1 MSKDSPIRDDLTYL
15 GIAPVRVSPSGDLA
29 FRRADLRFAPEFG
42 AANAPASNDSNHA
55 PFGDKKEI
63 TMSRNPFGAG
73 YAPGTDPD
81 RGLSYSPAQEPIGD
95 TWTWETEA
103 LSADVAA
110 LTNTD
115 GDFYDD
121 DIDNVWSPEGYMTM
135 LAGSPN
141 SRMDAAD
148 FGRGPKRDMRRQMR
162 PQQMQ
167 QRQAPQQAASSD
179 KKWQKTVLTGSV
191 NATAAAAYTITIRP
205 QFDFVAQDF
214 TMDGSVA
221 ATTVTAISFGD
232 HIVFQNAVGVPITT
246 FAVAGFLRG
255 IVKGAK
261 IRGGLDIT
269 VQGVTG
275 GAGTPAAQATFVG
288 LKPQTTCD

>member
-1 MSKDSPIRDDLTYL
+1 MSKHA
-15 GIAPVRVSPSGDLA
+15 G
-29 FRRADLRFAPEFG
+29 FRRVFMAGDGSTFVDESPVFG
-42 AANAPASNDSNHA
+42 AEMP
-55 PFGDKKEI
+55 PVFGEYDEWGEEYE
-63 TMSRNPFGAG
+63 MGF
-73 YAPGTDPD
+73 Y
-81 RGLSYSPAQEPIGD
+81 
-95 TWTWETEA
+95 EA
-103 LSADVAA
+103 DE
-110 LTNTD
+110 
-115 GDFYDD
+115 Y
-121 DIDNVWSPEGYMTM
+121 
-135 LAGSPN
+135 
-141 SRMDAAD
+141 
-148 FGRGPKRDMRRQMR
+148 GRGPQGRGPAGGNFQM
-162 PQQMQ
+162 PANIQ
-167 QRQAPQQAASSD
+167 QRGRRMAQGAPAQAAAASSS